1 MPSPLISKPSS
12 QSKVDRRLT
21 SPDTFHENDTI
32 TASYSGNDVETGKSI
47 YIDVVHKMCTKY
59 IFGATSGIHA
69 LILSSIIYAPNYNII
84 GVVTSG
90 YLATGAL
97 SGDEDR
103 PYLVKNVDDGETLLP
118 TSAEL
123 RSKKRRIGWMIFGTV
138 MLGFILVIGLVFG
151 LQKPRVIVD
160 PIGLGNETEESVDVV
175 VDVEEPVFE
184 TLVDEQQPMD
194 GMDDEDSGGEEVD
207 VPLFEDSA
215 ISLGSSEDVDSSNDV
230 SSDVSSPVG
239 VKEEVVEDE
248 EAEDSS
254 PSFNL
259 DTTNAIDNEEEEEE
273 TTSTHDHNHAHVGSN
288 DIVSSGDTSDEQ
300 HDDESNN
307 NPFEPEVTIGDA
319 ALLNQISSEGNGTT
333 TASPSS
339 SPTKSPVTSE
349 PTMAPTN
356 EVRNVVGV
364 FCAYLMFISC
374 DHISTLC
381 ISHLHNYQSNNAAN

>member
-1 MPSPLISKPSS
+1 MPP
-12 QSKVDRRLT
+12 T
-21 SPDTFHENDTI
+21 TI
-32 TASYSGNDVETGKSI
+32 Y
-47 YIDVVHKMCTKY
+47 
-59 IFGATSGIHA
+59 
-69 LILSSIIYAPNYNII
+69 I

-103 PYLVKNVDDGETLLP
+103 PYMVKNVDDGETLP

-138 MLGFILVIGLVFG
+138 MLGFILVIGLVVG

-160 PIGLGNETEESVDVV
+160 PIGLGNETEETVDVV
-175 VDVEEPVFE
+175 LDVEEPVVE

-194 GMDDEDSGGEEVD
+194 SVEGEESVDEEEVD
-207 VPLFEDSA
+207 MPLLEDGV
-215 ISLGSSEDVDSSNDV
+215 ISLGSSEDVDSSSDV
-230 SSDVSSPVG
+230 SSDVSSPV
-239 VKEEVVEDE
+239 EVMED
-248 EAEDSS
+248 EAEDIEEEEVAS

-259 DTTNAIDNEEEEEE
+259 DTANAINEDEEEGE
-273 TTSTHDHNHAHVGSN
+273 TTGTHDHNHAHVGSN
-288 DIVSSGDTSDEQ
+288 DIVSSDDTSEH

-307 NPFEPEVTIGDA
+307 NPFEPEITIGDA

-333 TASPSS
+333 TVSPSS

-349 PTMAPTN
+349 PTKAPTN

-364 FCAYLMFISC
+364 FCAYLMLISC
-374 DHISTLC
+374 GHISYLC
-381 ISHLHNYQSNNAAN
+381 ISHLHTYQSNNTAN